1 MCTLSV
7 CNFTY
12 DYDSID
18 SKVLGNKVAVW
29 LAPFWRTVQKS
40 DLLYSCSLCQ
50 LWCRDEKW
58 IIVCFRLYWR
68 SLSLYRVCLWHLLPP
83 SQESFDDN
91 IATWLLV
98 CVVCDYSVFLITLN
112 QKRLSKLWDK
122 YADNKKQKS
131 SLSDF
136 RVELVSPDSGERK
149 KERLSLNFDLLS
161 FLPLLFPTTTFLEHS
176 FLPLH

>member
-1 MCTLSV
+1 MTMTQLTQKFLETKLPFDSRRFEELCKKEICYILVVSVSCDAETKSGSLSV
-7 CNFTY
+7 
-12 DYDSID
+12 S
-18 SKVLGNKVAVW
+18 
-29 LAPFWRTVQKS
+29 
-40 DLLYSCSLCQ
+40 
-50 LWCRDEKW
+50 
-58 IIVCFRLYWR
+58 VCTEGVFLFIEFVCDTCYLRLR
-68 SLSLYRVCLWHLLPP
+68 SLSMIISPLDYLCALPV
-83 SQESFDDN
+83 
-91 IATWLLV
+91 I
-98 CVVCDYSVFLITLN
+98 SVFLITLN

-161 FLPLLFPTTTFLEHS
+161 FLSLLFPTTTFLEHS